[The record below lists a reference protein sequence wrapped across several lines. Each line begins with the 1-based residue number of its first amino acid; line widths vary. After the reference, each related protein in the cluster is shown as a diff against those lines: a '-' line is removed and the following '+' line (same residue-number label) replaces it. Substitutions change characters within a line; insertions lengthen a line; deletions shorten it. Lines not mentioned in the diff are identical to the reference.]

1 MVFYVVYRASKDYK
15 NRSLIP
21 RRLRAIGC
29 TQLGK
34 SFWEIEEEK
43 ADRAFWLLQKNQP
56 IFLKRIREIR
66 KPRFLKEKDI
76 YEPGSMVIVAYRT
89 PKEAKRERI
98 RNFLKRAPC
107 IRLCRSVYAFYQE
120 HSRFDKNNEL
130 VDARRF
136 RNFIQEIEEDVKV
149 VPRVVIVNSES
160 VERLLEETRE
170 RIEDEISDIVE
181 CCKDLYQKASE
192 GKYDE
197 QHIRNVLSK
206 INRRFITVKK
216 VATFYER
223 WLKMDFSKS
232 LMKPYGAIQKLHSII
247 DLE

>member
-1 MVFYVVYRASKDYK
+1 M
-15 NRSLIP
+15 
-21 RRLRAIGC
+21 GC

-34 SFWEIEEEK
+34 SFWEIEEDK
-43 ADRAFWLLQKNQP
+43 ADEVFCLLQKNQP

-66 KPRFLKEKDI
+66 KPRFLKEKGI
-76 YEPGSMVIVAYRT
+76 YELGSMVIVAYRT
-89 PKEAKRERI
+89 PREAKRERI

-130 VDARRF
+130 VDAQRF
-136 RNFIQEIEEDVKV
+136 SDFIREIEEEVKV
-149 VPRVVIVNSES
+149 IPRVVIENSES
-160 VERLLEETRE
+160 VEWLLDETKK

-181 CCKDLYQKASE
+181 CCKDLYQEASE

-197 QHIRNVLSK
+197 QHVHDALSK
-206 INRRFITVKK
+206 LHRRFITVKK
-216 VATFYER
+216 VAGFYER

-232 LMKPYGAIQKLHSII
+232 LMKPYGAIQKIRSII
-247 DLE
+247 SIE